1 MEATGLFPYDEVRKE
16 QESLVKDVHEAVS
29 NGKCLIAHA
38 PTGLG
43 KTAAALAPA
52 LAVAAEKGLTVFF
65 LTSRHTQH
73 QIALDTLR
81 QVKSRHKIKFV
92 ATDIVG
98 KRHMCAQEGVGAL
111 YSGQFHDYCRALR
124 EVGQCRFYSNLRKG
138 SDLSGAAK
146 EFVRELESEPTESA
160 RTVELG
166 KSYGVC
172 PYEAAA
178 IASKQA
184 SVIIADYYYIFNPG
198 IRAGFFKRTGKSV
211 EDSIIIIDEGHNLPD
226 RIRRMLTQAVTIQT
240 VERAIREADANAGEE
255 EQQFFKDFRAA
266 LIRLAEGKESER
278 TVGKEQLMEMVGGLD
293 IEGVLEKIS
302 VIAEGIRETNKQ
314 SFMGAVADFM
324 EAWMQGDEEGYAR
337 ILSRRQGQRG
347 LNLSLSYQC
356 LDPAIATRPIIR
368 EASSVI
374 IMSGTLKP
382 TRMYRD
388 ILGFPEDTVEKEYG
402 NPFPQKNRLS
412 MIITDATTRFSK
424 RSDDQY
430 RRIADACIKSVGEVP
445 GNAAI
450 FFPSY
455 EVMSQ
460 VYRYMYGKTGKVCF
474 LERPDMTKEEKQKLL
489 SGFKASFLQGGLLL
503 AAIGG
508 SYYEGIDLPGSMLNA
523 VIIVGLPLTH
533 PDLQTKKLIEYYDRK
548 YSKGWDYGYVFPAF
562 TKALQSAGRCIRSET
577 DRGVIIFLDERYAWQ
592 QYYSCFPKDMSLK
605 ITSQYRESIREF
617 FSSSQTGLKTF
628 K

>member
-1 MEATGLFPYDEVRKE
+1 MESTRLFPYDEVRKG
-16 QESLVKDVHEAVS
+16 QESMVRDVHEAVS
-29 NGKCLIAHA
+29 NGRCLIAHA

-43 KTAAALAPA
+43 KTAAALSPA
-52 LAVAAEKGLTVFF
+52 LDVAAEKGLTVFF

-81 QVKSRHKIKFV
+81 QMKSRHKISFV

-98 KRHMCAQEGVGAL
+98 KKHMCAQEGFEAL
-111 YSGQFHDYCRALR
+111 HSGQFHDYCRALR
-124 EVGQCRFYSNLRKG
+124 ESGQCRFYSNLRKG
-138 SDLSGAAK
+138 GELSGAAK
-146 EFVRELESEPTESA
+146 AFVRELESEPTESA

-166 KSYGVC
+166 KGHGVC

-198 IRAGFFKRTGKSV
+198 IRDGFFKRTGKSV

-226 RIRRMLTQAVTIQT
+226 RIRRMLTQSVTTQT
-240 VERAIREADANAGEE
+240 VERAIREADANSGEE
-255 EQQFFKDFRAA
+255 EQQFLKDFRAA
-266 LIRLAEGKESER
+266 LIKLADGDESER
-278 TVGKEQLMEMVGGLD
+278 IIGKEQLIEMVGCRD
-293 IEGVLEKIS
+293 MEGVLEKMNI
-302 VIAEGIRETNKQ
+302 IAEGIREANKQ
-314 SFMGAVADFM
+314 SFMGAVAGFV

-337 ILSRRQGQRG
+337 ILSKRQGYRG

-356 LDPAIATRPIIR
+356 LDPAIATRPIIGGAR
-368 EASSVI
+368 SVI
-374 IMSGTLKP
+374 MMSGTLKP
-382 TRMYRD
+382 TRMYRE
-388 ILGFPEDTVEKEYG
+388 ILGFPEDTVEREYG
-402 NPFPQKNRLS
+402 NPFPKKNRLS
-412 MIITDATTRFSK
+412 MIITAATTKFSR
-424 RSDDQY
+424 RSDEQY
-430 RRIADACIKSVGEVP
+430 KKIADACLNSVSEVP

-460 VYRYMYGKTGKVCF
+460 AYRHMYGKTGKPCF

-489 SGFKASFLQGGLLL
+489 SGFKASFLKGGLLL

-548 YSKGWDYGYVFPAF
+548 YGKGWDYGYVFPAF

-577 DRGVIIFLDERYAWQ
+577 DRGVLLPEGHEPENHIPIQGEHKGVLQ
-592 QYYSCFPKDMSLK
+592 QQS
-605 ITSQYRESIREF
+605 
-617 FSSSQTGLKTF
+617 GWF
-628 K
+628 KNL